1 MMAVGQGNLS
11 NKDKAAILLISL
23 GKEYASKIYKF
34 LSDEEIEQITLG
46 ITSVRRVT
54 PEVQESVVTEFC
66 DVCLAQKYIS
76 EGGID
81 YARDVLNKALGQNK
95 AEEMIQ
101 RLSSTLRVRPF
112 DFIRRSDSAQVLN
125 FIQNEHPQTIAL
137 VLSYLTPQQAAMVL
151 SSLPLEKQTNVIAR
165 IAKMGST
172 APEYVK
178 EAERVLERKLSM
190 LISGNQTQVGGI
202 DILVDILNSVDRG
215 TERNLLEALELKDE
229 ELAEEIRNK
238 MFVFEDITKL
248 SDQAI
253 QRVLK
258 DVDNRELAVALKG
271 ANADVVKV
279 IFGNISKR
287 LQEMIKE
294 DMEIMGPVRVS
305 AVEESQQKIV
315 NVIRKLDDAG
325 EIYIS
330 RNQEDDVIV

>member
-1 MMAVGQGNLS
+1 MAATQGTLS
-11 NKDKAAILLISL
+11 SKDKAAILLISL
-23 GKEYASKIYKF
+23 GKEYASKLYRH
-34 LSDEEIEQITLG
+34 LTDDEIEQITLG

-54 PEVQESVVTEFC
+54 PEVQDAVVEEFC
-66 DVCLAQKYIS
+66 DICLAQKYIF

-81 YARDVLNKALGQNK
+81 YAREVLNNALGESK
-95 AEEMIQ
+95 ADEMIQ

-112 DFIRRSDSAQVLN
+112 DFIRRTDSAQILN

-137 VLSYLTPQQAAMVL
+137 VLSYLDPQQAAMVL
-151 SSLPLEKQTNVIAR
+151 ASLPLEKQTDVIAR

-178 EAERVLERKLSM
+178 EAERVLEKKLSM

-202 DILVDILNSVDRG
+202 EILVNILNSVDRG
-215 TERNLLEALELKDE
+215 TERNLLEALEQKDE
-229 ELAEEIRNK
+229 ELTEEIRNR

-248 SDQAI
+248 TDQAI

-258 DVDNRELAVALKG
+258 DIDNRDLAVALKG
-271 ANADVVKV
+271 TSAEVVKMV
-279 IFGNISKR
+279 NNNISKR
-287 LQEMIKE
+287 LQEMLKE
-294 DMEIMGPVRVS
+294 DMEVMGPVRVR
-305 AVEESQQKIV
+305 AVEEAQQKIV

-330 RNQEDDVIV
+330 RNQEDEVIV

>member
-1 MMAVGQGNLS
+1 MASALS
-11 NKDKAAILLISL
+11 TKDKIAILLISL
-23 GKEYASKIYKF
+23 GKEYASKIYKH
-34 LSDEEIEQITLG
+34 LSDDEIEQITLS
-46 ITSVRRVT
+46 ITSMRRVS
-54 PEVQESVVTEFC
+54 PEQQEEVLSEFC
-66 DVCLAQKYIS
+66 DICMAQKYIS
-76 EGGID
+76 EGGIE

-95 AEEMIQ
+95 ADEMIQ

-112 DFIRRSDSAQVLN
+112 DFIRRTDSAQVLN

-165 IAKMGST
+165 IAKMGSS

-190 LISGNQTQVGGI
+190 LISGNQTQVGGV
-202 DILVDILNSVDRG
+202 DILVDILNSVDRS
-215 TERNLLEALELKDE
+215 TEKNLLESLGERDE
-229 ELAEEIRNK
+229 ELAEEIRNR

-258 DVDNRELAVALKG
+258 DVDNRDLAVALKG
-271 ANADVVKV
+271 ANSEVVRTVFK
-279 IFGNISKR
+279 NISKR
-287 LQEMIKE
+287 MQEMVRE
-294 DMEIMGPVRVS
+294 DMEMMGPVRVS
-305 AVEESQQKIV
+305 AVEEAQQRIV

-325 EIYIS
+325 EIYVS
-330 RNQEDDVIV
+330 RSQEDEVIV